1 MSHIEVR
8 SQALV
13 PRRQQVLD
21 RGKRRRLNEIDHH
34 RGRKHV
40 HLAAADARCGVLL
53 AYNNLRASLRAGL
66 DRFHGGHYNSSRRGT
81 TSREGIAM
89 RSNLALQRIFFDV
102 AAALAAS
109 AALAW
114 PTKPVTFLVPYPP
127 GGGTDVIARIVQEP
141 LSKQLGQ
148 PIVIEN
154 RGGAGG
160 SLGTGVAA
168 KAVPD
173 GHTLLFTLSSHSINP
188 AIYKSL
194 PFDTERDFR
203 PISTICSLPQ
213 LFAVHPGTPYRKFSE
228 LVEYIKGHP
237 GRIDYASV
245 GVGSPSHMAGE
256 LLELKLRAHM
266 VHIPY
271 RGGGPAVAATMAGDV
286 PLLIVS
292 IPAAMSQVRS
302 GRLRPLAVRTKK
314 RPPLRPNV
322 PTIADAT
329 GLGDYDANSR
339 HAVLPPAT

>member
-1 MSHIEVR
+1 M
-8 SQALV
+8 
-13 PRRQQVLD
+13 
-21 RGKRRRLNEIDHH
+21 
-34 RGRKHV
+34 
-40 HLAAADARCGVLL
+40 
-53 AYNNLRASLRAGL
+53 
-66 DRFHGGHYNSSRRGT
+66 T
-81 TSREGIAM
+81 
-89 RSNLALQRIFFDV
+89 SNLGFARILFGV
-102 AAALAAS
+102 AAALAAG

-114 PTKPVTFLVPYPP
+114 PTKPITFVVPYPP

-160 SLGTGVAA
+160 SIGTNVAA
-168 KAVPD
+168 KAAPD

-188 AIYKSL
+188 AIYKNL

-292 IPAAMSQVRS
+292 IPAAMSQVRA
-302 GRLRPLAVRTKK
+302 GRLRPLAVSTAKRT
-314 RPPLRPNV
+314 PVLPDV
-322 PTIADAT
+322 PTVAEAT
-329 GLGDYDANSR
+329 GLKDFEVDSWYAVFAPAKTPDEVIARMNKEIATVVARPDVKAKLLEQGADSMSSTPERLAQMVKREIAEWRAVVKHANIE
-339 HAVLPPAT
+339 AE